1 MMKHRYTLLAAVI
14 TFGLGVLVEPDI
26 SRWSSENGVVAP
38 AEARMGRP
46 MTPNS
51 VAGVARRTNR
61 RRVRRSTVYVN
72 TLPRGCVIVNINSG
86 TYHHC
91 GVTYYQPYQGRYV
104 VVYVD

>member
-14 TFGLGVLVEPDI
+14 TFGLGVSVEPDI
-26 SRWSSENGVVAP
+26 SRWSRENGVVAP

-51 VAGVARRTNR
+51 VAGVARRTTR
-61 RRVRRSTVYVN
+61 RRVRRSIIYVN

-91 GVTYYQPYQGRYV
+91 GVTYYQPYHGRYV